1 MYATFRRLHLTE
13 RIYAIE
19 KVAKALTQLER
30 VGGEGLGLYLWDQQ
44 IYQDDG
50 NYPVAVKEQIRTW
63 RKEACHFLQTSF
75 LFQK

>member
-1 MYATFRRLHLTE
+1 MLTLQCRRLHLTE

-30 VGGEGLGLYLWDQQ
+30 VGGEGLGLHLWDAQ

-50 NYPVAVKEQIRTW
+50 NYPVGVKEQIRND
-63 RKEACHFLQTSF
+63 
-75 LFQK
+75 